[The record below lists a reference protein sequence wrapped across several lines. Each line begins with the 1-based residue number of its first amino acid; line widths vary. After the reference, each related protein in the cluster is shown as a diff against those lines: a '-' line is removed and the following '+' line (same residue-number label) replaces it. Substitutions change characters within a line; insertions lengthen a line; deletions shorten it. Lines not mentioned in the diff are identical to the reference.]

1 MSASEQNYANGRQ
14 TATISVGNEGVK
26 DASGFTVDVYEDDD
40 WIDTVDVNESIA
52 SGEEKEIEITFSKS
66 VSKEVQTYRFVIN
79 QDEDRNT
86 KNNEQEIKLGYADVS
101 LKTTGYYH
109 DNIIDVYAQIS
120 NLTARNADVELKVY
134 EDSLDGDIVFQRTI
148 KDVTNADSV
157 VVPFELDRSKM
168 NVTLGKDKLYI
179 VKVTTEDEVCTGDN
193 QYLLLL
199 PTLESE
205 ITGVQICDGRAN
217 LTYDY
222 DTNKNKSYQLTATT
236 TPTGVK
242 ANVNWS
248 SSNNAVATIDAS
260 SGNLTIKGTGTAIIT
275 AKADDSAKATV
286 TVTVKSVDKTAP
298 KNVKV
303 NSVKVD
309 SVTLSW
315 NALTA
320 VSNKGKFTKVS
331 TVKNAKKTTFLDKK
345 VSSQKMYY
353 YKVRAYKTVKGKKIY
368 GAYSVVKKVK
378 CK

>member
-1 MSASEQNYANGRQ
+1 VSASEQNYANGRQ

-26 DASGFTVDVYEDDD
+26 DASGFSVDVYEDDD

-66 VSKEVQTYRFVIN
+66 VLKEVQTYRFVIN

-168 NVTLGKDKLYI
+168 NVSPGKDKLYI
-179 VKVTTEDEVCTGDN
+179 VKV
-193 QYLLLL
+193 
-199 PTLESE
+199 
-205 ITGVQICDGRAN
+205 
-217 LTYDY
+217 TYDY

-345 VSSQKMYY
+345 VSFKKMYY